1 MKGRKSLYDKEF
13 RLNTLKLLES
23 GEKSIL
29 SISRDLG
36 LSPNTIGNWKKA
48 YREGKLDGTT
58 PAIKLKPEE
67 IELRLLKKE
76 LATVKMERD
85 ILKKAV
91 AYFAKEE

>member
-1 MKGRKSLYDKEF
+1 MKGRRSLYDKEF
-13 RLNTLKLLES
+13 KLNTLKLLES
-23 GEKSIL
+23 GGKSIL
-29 SISRDLG
+29 SISKDLG

-48 YREGKLDGTT
+48 YREGKLDGPTT
-58 PAIKLKPEE
+58 GIKLKPEE

>member
-1 MKGRKSLYDKEF
+1 MKGRRSLYDKEF
-13 RLNTLKLLES
+13 KLNTLRLIES

-48 YREGKLDGTT
+48 YREGKLDEST
-58 PAIKLKPEE
+58 PGIKLKPEE
-67 IELRLLKKE
+67 VELRRLRKE
-76 LATVKMERD
+76 LATVTMERD